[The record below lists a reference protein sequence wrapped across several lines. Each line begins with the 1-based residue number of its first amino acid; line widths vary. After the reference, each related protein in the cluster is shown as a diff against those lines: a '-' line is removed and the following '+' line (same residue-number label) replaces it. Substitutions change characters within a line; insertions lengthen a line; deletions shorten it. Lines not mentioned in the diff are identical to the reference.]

1 MGFEIKRIPT
11 GVADFD
17 AIIKGGIPA
26 GSVVLLL
33 GDVGAGQQEYVYTS
47 AAKLGLVMG
56 RPGLCDYY
64 LGHFCDY
71 HYLPERICYVT
82 FARPK
87 EDILNEVGMSFNYDY
102 YRSIREKVIFKDF
115 SSNYFK
121 HSIVPMSWTSHGDDG
136 GSVFAAAA
144 ASKEPVLE
152 ALVSFLDGNAANSM
166 IIIDSL
172 TDLVVTKTVQTDDMV
187 AVLRGMQR
195 AAKRWGGVIYVL
207 LTQGILEAREQQMV
221 IDSVDGVLVFEW
233 SKYPK
238 TSKRQ
243 RFLYIEKFMS
253 VMPHLEMKRM
263 ARFPTMVSA
272 ESGLVVNSME
282 MI

>member
-1 MGFEIKRIPT
+1 MGFEIKRVPT

-17 AIIKGGIPA
+17 SIIKGGIPA

-56 RPGLCDYY
+56 RPDLKDYY
-64 LGHFCDY
+64 LGHICDY

-121 HSIVPMSWTSHGDDG
+121 HSIVPVSWTSHGDNG
-136 GSVFAAAA
+136 GSIFTASE

-152 ALVSFLDGNAANSM
+152 ALVSFLDGNATNSM

-172 TDLVVTKTVQTDDMV
+172 TDLVVTKTVQIDDMV

-207 LTQGILEAREQQMV
+207 LTQGILEAREQQMI